1 MRAVG
6 IAGRLTLVGALA
18 ALAGGCAARTSAAPA
33 PMPAELRPPAP
44 PPRMLPAPP
53 DPVAPE
59 PVADAPAVLAPT
71 VPARPAARPQPRPPA
86 PPPAAS
92 PETPPAPVL
101 RPGVT
106 AGASA
111 TTEASVRGLLESA
124 RRDLARITP
133 ASLSDDARTQYEA
146 ASRFADQAD
155 AALKNRN
162 LVYAGMLAD
171 KAATLAAALL
181 R

>member
-1 MRAVG
+1 MG
-6 IAGRLTLVGALA
+6 IVFRLTLVGVLA
-18 ALAGGCAARTSAAPA
+18 ALAGACAARTSAAPA
-33 PMPAELRPPAP
+33 AVPVELRPPAP
-44 PPRMLPAPP
+44 PPRRLPAPP
-53 DPVAPE
+53 EPVEPE
-59 PVADAPAVLAPT
+59 PVADVPVAPT
-71 VPARPAARPQPRPPA
+71 PSAPARPAGRPPVRPPA
-86 PPPAAS
+86 AAPASS
-92 PETPPAPVL
+92 PDPTPAPAL

-106 AGASA
+106 TGSSA
-111 TTEASVRGLLESA
+111 TTEASVRRLLESA

-133 ASLSDDARTQYEA
+133 TGLSADARTQYEA

-155 AALKNRN
+155 EALKVRN

>member
-1 MRAVG
+1 MGMAS
-6 IAGRLTLVGALA
+6 RLI
-18 ALAGGCAARTSAAPA
+18 LAGVLACLAGACAARTSAAPA
-33 PMPAELRPPAP
+33 AVPVEMRPPAP
-44 PPRMLPAPP
+44 PARMLPAPP
-53 DPVAPE
+53 DPVEPD
-59 PVADAPAVLAPT
+59 PVAEVPAVPT
-71 VPARPAARPQPRPPA
+71 PSAPARPAGRPAVRPPA
-86 PPPAAS
+86 ATSTTSPEAS
-92 PETPPAPVL
+92 PAPAL

-106 AGASA
+106 TGSAA
-111 TTEASVRGLLESA
+111 TTEASVRALLELA

-133 ASLSDDARTQYEA
+133 TSLSADARTQYEA

-155 AALKNRN
+155 AALKARN

>member
-6 IAGRLTLVGALA
+6 IAFRLLLLGALA
-18 ALAGGCAARTSAAPA
+18 ALAGGCAARTSAAPVAA
-33 PMPAELRPPAP
+33 PVDLRPPAP
-44 PPRMLPAPP
+44 PPRILPAPP

-59 PVADAPAVLAPT
+59 PVADTAVVPPPAAPPR
-71 VPARPAARPQPRPPA
+71 PPSRPAARPPAVAPATSPEASPA
-86 PPPAAS
+86 PA
-92 PETPPAPVL
+92 L

-106 AGASA
+106 SGSSA
-111 TTEASVRGLLESA
+111 TTEASVRTLLESA

-133 ASLSDDARTQYEA
+133 ASLSADARTQYEA

-155 AALKNRN
+155 AALKARN